1 MASVGV
7 MPHIDLQTSK
17 QLYIGQKKRCY
28 VLTGHESI
36 KLNGAN
42 NVTRGL
48 CTQRTHLTA
57 IGRTV
62 QGLLGTENDG
72 TSNIK
77 TLTLNKIV

>member
-1 MASVGV
+1 M
-7 MPHIDLQTSK
+7 
-17 QLYIGQKKRCY
+17 
-28 VLTGHESI
+28 LTGHESI

-57 IGRTV
+57 IGRPV

-77 TLTLNKIV
+77 TFNIEQNCIKTLDWFGKSELVLNKITL